1 MCGENYWNKN
11 LMEADFVNPILI
23 RRELRKLKEY
33 FEDMSSSLQ
42 AFDSLRPG
50 SFWCRI
56 NFLRMLKESSAA
68 NTGVLV
74 VMKARVAAM
83 PTSAVAKCTGSVN
96 ANVCSETQPMEE
108 MLEVIVS
115 EPVTDNVNLS
125 KDLVQP
131 MLHV

>member
-1 MCGENYWNKN
+1 
-11 LMEADFVNPILI
+11 
-23 RRELRKLKEY
+23 
-33 FEDMSSSLQ
+33 
-42 AFDSLRPG
+42 
-50 SFWCRI
+50 
-56 NFLRMLKESSAA
+56 MLKELSAA

>member
-1 MCGENYWNKN
+1 
-11 LMEADFVNPILI
+11 
-23 RRELRKLKEY
+23 
-33 FEDMSSSLQ
+33 
-42 AFDSLRPG
+42 
-50 SFWCRI
+50 
-56 NFLRMLKESSAA
+56 MLKESSAA

>member
-1 MCGENYWNKN
+1 
-11 LMEADFVNPILI
+11 
-23 RRELRKLKEY
+23 
-33 FEDMSSSLQ
+33 MSSSLQ

-50 SFWCRI
+50 SFRCRI
-56 NFLRMLKESSAA
+56 NFLLMLKELRAA
-68 NTGVLV
+68 NTGVLAM
-74 VMKARVAAM
+74 MKARVAATS
-83 PTSAVAKCTGSVN
+83 TSAVAKCTGSVN